1 MEEYRGD
8 ITEAMRK
15 DIATAGK
22 AVTFTACTLSL
33 GAACWM
39 FSNIRFCSEMGG
51 LLALWMM
58 ISWLGSCTLVPALVV
73 LMKPK
78 FFLRAVE
85 EGIVG

>member
-1 MEEYRGD
+1 MLDVLQYSLLFGD
-8 ITEAMRK
+8 
-15 DIATAGK
+15 
-22 AVTFTACTLSL
+22 
-33 GAACWM
+33 
-39 FSNIRFCSEMGG
+39 GG